1 MLGLVEPA
9 IADLPG
15 LIRIMLLTDAANH
28 EHDIRGALGQAGA
41 RDSDVINFA
50 FNGVAPALGAQQ
62 GELGA
67 LRIVHDAGEMVI
79 GEGDPTAT
87 LTTTRFE
94 VVRAAVGRRSPDQIA
109 GVELGRSTPP
119 RGDGVLDVRP
129 RSQRTPGRIARR
141 GTPQMIV
148 RHRRSIGATCMR
160 SSNVYERA
168 PVLKATPAMK
178 RSPKES
184 RSLRNP
190 RRSFPA
196 IRSLAFTSND
206 TTPPSSNSM
215 TRSTSSSSTRQ
226 CPRVSGSSSQEA
238 CFRSSPT
245 TNDSSR

>member
-1 MLGLVEPA
+1 MTLGTDTIDYAAIYRGVRQRVSDLVRDLPAVDLAREVPATPGWSVQDVVAHLAGVTADSVEGNTEGLASDAWTAAQVDARRGRSIAELLEEWDRCSGLVEPA

-109 GVELGRSTPP
+109 AWNWDGQPRPEVMVFSMFAPGRSEPL
-119 RGDGVLDVRP
+119 V
-129 RSQRTPGRIARR
+129 
-141 GTPQMIV
+141 
-148 RHRRSIGATCMR
+148 
-160 SSNVYERA
+160 E
-168 PVLKATPAMK
+168 
-178 RSPKES
+178 
-184 RSLRNP
+184 
-190 RRSFPA
+190 
-196 IRSLAFTSND
+196 
-206 TTPPSSNSM
+206 
-215 TRSTSSSSTRQ
+215 
-226 CPRVSGSSSQEA
+226 
-238 CFRSSPT
+238 
-245 TNDSSR
+245 